1 VLQIYTVSKQIASEL
16 QRSVSKQ
23 SANSPKFAGQKPT
36 CFGGKARR
44 NVGGGRA
51 TEGIKEIFLELTL
64 KKRLFYIGYQK
75 KLLPLQSRKSV
86 QPILLSGTLGK
97 HYV

>member
-1 VLQIYTVSKQIASEL
+1 
-16 QRSVSKQ
+16 
-23 SANSPKFAGQKPT
+23 
-36 CFGGKARR
+36 
-44 NVGGGRA
+44 VGGGRA
-51 TEGIKEIFLELTL
+51 AEGIKEIFLELTL

-86 QPILLSGTLGK
+86 QPILLSGALGK

>member
-16 QRSVSKQ
+16 QCSVSKQ
-23 SANSPKFAGQKPT
+23 SANGPKFAGQKPT
-36 CFGGKARR
+36 YFGAKAQR

-51 TEGIKEIFLELTL
+51 AEGIKEIFLELTL

-86 QPILLSGTLGK
+86 QPILLSGALGK